1 MPTAPLSL
9 KKNIFFFLE
18 LSKETLQIFFKVAYD
33 FFFLEQKEIE
43 IGQYLSTQKNN
54 FTDIIMVRNLSV
66 LESESL
72 DLNCISISY

>member
-33 FFFLEQKEIE
+33 FFLEQKEIE
-43 IGQYLSTQKNN
+43 IGQYLPKRT
-54 FTDIIMVRNLSV
+54 ILPIL
-66 LESESL
+66 
-72 DLNCISISY
+72 